1 MNGIINRLGT
11 VLKDTDVDLSL
22 DNIIT
27 VVYCGDNNTVATNT
41 WTQGVLPNNYYALCI
56 ATRADK
62 NSGENYKEFIVK
74 EFQITDESTGA
85 SREIFTINSQT
96 VPSILQLR
104 IFHSN
109 NIGRTFS
116 CTYQAHSS
124 GRVLYHGFLIVFL
137 KS

>member
-27 VVYCGDNNTVATNT
+27 VARCADDNTIATNT
-41 WTQGVLPNNYYALCI
+41 WAKGILPNSYYALCI
-56 ATRADK
+56 ATK
-62 NSGENYKEFIVK
+62 TNKSSGEDYKEFIIK

-96 VPSILQLR
+96 EPRYKQLK
-104 IFHSN
+104 INHSN
-109 NIGRTFS
+109 NSSRDFS
-116 CTYQAHSS
+116 CTYSASS
-124 GRVLYHGFLIVFL
+124 PGRVLYHGFLIVFL